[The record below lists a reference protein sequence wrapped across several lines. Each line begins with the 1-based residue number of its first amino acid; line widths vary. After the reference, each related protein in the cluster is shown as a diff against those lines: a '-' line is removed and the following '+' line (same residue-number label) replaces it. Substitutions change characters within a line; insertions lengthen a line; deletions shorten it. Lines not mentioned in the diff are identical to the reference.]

1 MFDAAGH
8 DRPTSGRLVACF
20 AAALLGTLALA
31 LGLAGVARAQSPNPL
46 FKGIKQGSSD
56 PGVSFFAGQFRVTS
70 SRGARVR
77 TSPDLVN
84 WRQDKRLFAR
94 RGAPRWAVG
103 RRIGSS
109 KIYFLPAI
117 KRYVLVFDALHR
129 IKGKFCIGRAT
140 SKRPYGFRNMGRE
153 SARGPLECEG
163 PGLSRSAYSL
173 LDPDLFQ
180 DPATGSYYLLY
191 KRQLQ
196 SRIDEPPQPSD
207 IVIRPIGPDAKSGL
221 GAPTRLVVAAG
232 KGTKEGVSVEA
243 PTMVARNG
251 RYFLF
256 YSIANFTNDS
266 YAVSVAA
273 SRREANTPLGGNFVK
288 FGANPIYSGKPDK
301 DFCGVGHQDVMQTGP
316 DAWVLFAHAYLIER
330 PPAKPGGNARCVS
343 KPVRPGGRTPRRQLV
358 ADQLRWDVPSTNP
371 QNTQEGFAWPSVND
385 GTPSGNGQPRGK
397 LTPASG

>member
-1 MFDAAGH
+1 MFDAAGD
-8 DRPTSGRLVACF
+8 DRSTPGRLVTRF
-20 AAALLGTLALA
+20 AAALLGALALA
-31 LGLAGVARAQSPNPL
+31 LCLTGAARAESANPL

-56 PGVSFFAGQFRVTS
+56 PGVSFFNGQFRVTS

-77 TSPDLVN
+77 TSPNLVK
-84 WRQDKRLFAR
+84 WREEKRLFAS

-117 KRYVLVFDALHR
+117 KRYVLVFGALHR

-153 SARGPLECEG
+153 SAGGPLECEG
-163 PGLSRSAYSL
+163 PGLSKSAYSL

-180 DPATGSYYLLY
+180 DPATGSHYLLY

-196 SRIDEPPQPSD
+196 SRIDAPRQPSD
-207 IVIRPIGPDAKSGL
+207 IVIRAIGPDAKSGL
-221 GAPTRLVVAAG
+221 GLPTRLVVADG

-243 PTMVARNG
+243 PTMVARNA

-273 SRREANTPLGGNFVK
+273 SRREANTPMGGDFVK
-288 FGANPIYSGKPDK
+288 FGANPIYSGKRDK
-301 DFCGVGHQDVMQTGP
+301 DFCGVGHQDVMQVGQ
-316 DAWVLFAHAYLIER
+316 DAWLLFAHAYLVER
-330 PPAKPGGNARCVS
+330 PPAKPGGNPRCVS

-358 ADQLRWDVPSTNP
+358 ADQLRWNVPSTNP
-371 QNTQEGFAWPSVND
+371 LNTQEGFAWPSVND
-385 GTPSGNGQPRGK
+385 GTPSGNGNPGGK
-397 LTPASG
+397 LVRAGR